1 MWKPSGFFEVERVSN
16 GWGSSQPSAPVID
29 DSKKQAYGIE
39 LAKINAQDLDN
50 YLKAACE
57 IFPDNT
63 GVAMWAA
70 QHWPNDPVVVAS
82 RDAYEKTAKALA
94 AQIARS
100 ELLDK
105 EGLAAKLLSCAEEK
119 ITRNGQSY
127 YVNEAKDRHNFYK
140 LYSEVMGFTGKALI
154 DASTNNFTNNEMK
167 IVLVKPE
174 VKQETK
180 AIEIVREDDEED
192 ITNITPLRIKA
203 V

>member
-1 MWKPSGFFEVERVSN
+1 MWKPSGFFEVEHISS
-16 GWGSSQPSAPVID
+16 GWGNAVQAAPVID

-57 IFPDNT
+57 VFPDNT
-63 GVAMWAA
+63 GIAMWAA

-82 RDAYEKTAKALA
+82 RDVYEKTAKALA

-154 DASTNNFTNNEMK
+154 DASTNTFTNNEMK

-174 VKQETK
+174 VKQEIK
-180 AIEIVREDDEED
+180 AIEVIREDEED
-192 ITNITPLRIKA
+192 VTNITPLRIKA